1 MTPIANPETDM
12 NTIRPSEAQSIRE
25 SVREKYAEVARGDR
39 ASCCGDSCGCG
50 ADDPIAGINMIGEAY
65 EGVQG
70 YVAAADLKLG
80 CGVPVEYA
88 GLASG
93 QTVLDLGSG
102 AGLDAFVARSIVGAE
117 GHVLGIDFTPEMVEK
132 ARLNAANLGF
142 GNVEFRLGDIEQM
155 PIDPSSVDVV
165 ISNCVLNLVPDKTK
179 AFSEIARVLRPG
191 GHFCVSDIVTSGEIP
206 AALRASAEAYAGCVA
221 GAIDIDEYLALIRR
235 AGFRE
240 VTLVAQRE
248 IEIPETVLRTMAP
261 DLRGGLGKGALLS
274 VTVRGLRP
282 AHAPALRIYD
292 PAMCCSTGVCGEE
305 VDPQL
310 VRFAADLKWL
320 ADQGVAVS
328 RFNLAHEP
336 EAFVSE
342 PIVLGEIRAHGTA
355 GLPLVMSG
363 GTVVSRGRYPS
374 RDELAAMA
382 GSNRPAPLAGSEAL
396 ASPDRPVPIA
406 QDEPI
411 LLDLAPAGCGCGTN
425 CC

>member
-1 MTPIANPETDM
+1 MS
-12 NTIRPSEAQSIRE
+12 TIQPSDARSIRE

-39 ASCCGDSCGCG
+39 SSCCGDSCGCG
-50 ADDPIAGINMIGEAY
+50 AGDPLAGVDMIGDAY

-117 GHVLGIDFTPEMVEK
+117 GHVQGIDFTPEMVEK
-132 ARLNAANLGF
+132 ARLNAATLGF

-155 PIDPSSVDVV
+155 PIDSSSVDVV
-165 ISNCVLNLVPDKTK
+165 ISNCVLNLVPDKSS

-206 AALRASAEAYAGCVA
+206 AVLRASAEAYAGCVA

-235 AGFRE
+235 AGFKD
-240 VTLVAQRE
+240 VTIVAQRE
-248 IEIPETVLRTMAP
+248 IDIPEALVQSLAP
-261 DLRGGLGKGALLS
+261 DMRAGIGSVALLS

-282 AHAPALRIYD
+282 VETPALQVYD

-305 VDPQL
+305 EDPQL
-310 VRFAADLKWL
+310 VQFAADLKWL
-320 ADQGVAVS
+320 TDQGATVS

-336 EAFVSE
+336 EAFVNE
-342 PIVLGEIRAHGTA
+342 PIVLSEIRVHGTA
-355 GLPLVMSG
+355 CLPLVLSG
-363 GTVVSRGRYPS
+363 GVVVSRGRYPS
-374 RDELAAMA
+374 RDELSAMA
-382 GSNRPAPLAGSEAL
+382 AADQPVTHAEWGATTGT
-396 ASPDRPVPIA
+396 DGPVPVSR
-406 QDEPI
+406 DEPI